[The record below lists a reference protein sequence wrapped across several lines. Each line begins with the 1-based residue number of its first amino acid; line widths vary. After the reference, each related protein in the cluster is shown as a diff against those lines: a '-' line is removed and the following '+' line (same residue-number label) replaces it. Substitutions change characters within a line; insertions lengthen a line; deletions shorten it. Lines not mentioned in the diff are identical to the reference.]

1 MCFRGVLHALLRW
14 LTKLPL
20 AQLPFPIEHE
30 DDGVSKPPELLSSLR
45 GPWNI
50 AFRSAEP
57 VQAFFFIVLML
68 FYQKERNV

>member
-20 AQLPFPIEHE
+20 AQLPFPIEE

-57 VQAFFFIVLML
+57 VQTFFYCTYV
-68 FYQKERNV
+68 Y